1 MNGIRRKLLTTG
13 AYQHLEAR
21 RAALGVAI
29 SASPR
34 GRLYFSTEATSLV
47 TFLHVL
53 PVQDNQILAHRRGFG
68 GERSYKYIPL
78 NKNRFV

>member
-47 TFLHVL
+47 TFLHVFTCS
-53 PVQDNQILAHRRGFG
+53 R
-68 GERSYKYIPL
+68 
-78 NKNRFV
+78 